1 MVDHLP
7 DPKVKVAALQIPGQK
22 KVIETTNGR

>member
-22 KVIETTNGR
+22 KVIETTKW